1 MLPGRIAD
9 IPLDQLSSYSEA
21 NLHAALYLIQP
32 ALPYLRRSRLSSAT
46 FSDSSSSKDFAG
58 RIVLVSSGASQTG
71 YPGWGF
77 YCMVKSGMNALA
89 RVLAAEEKEH
99 GVAVWAVRPGVINV
113 RLSLTDEG
121 HQDVCDLI
129 MAMAANG

>member
-1 MLPGRIAD
+1 MLSGRIAD

-21 NLHAALYLIQP
+21 NLHASLYLIQP

-46 FSDSSSSKDFAG
+46 SDSSSSKDFAG

-89 RVLAAEEKEH
+89 RVLAAEEKEY

-113 RLSLTDEG
+113 RLTSID
-121 HQDVCDLI
+121 
-129 MAMAANG
+129 